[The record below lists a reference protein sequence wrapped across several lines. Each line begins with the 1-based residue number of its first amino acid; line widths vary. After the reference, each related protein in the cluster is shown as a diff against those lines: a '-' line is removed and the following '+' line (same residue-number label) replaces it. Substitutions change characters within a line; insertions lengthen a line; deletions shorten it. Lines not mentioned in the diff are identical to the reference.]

1 MKFGIYTLV
10 IENFMVK
17 YRGTPDFAF
26 EYVPISGGW
35 GNGYVLLPPNHPFY
49 GKHYDD
55 IDIRAHGGLTFGEY
69 FDSDVFLQW
78 IEKREI
84 DGDVTIENYEK
95 FNNYWIIGFDTN
107 HLGDDSYTCTKDY
120 VMIETKYM
128 YKQCIDDSIEKM
140 KEYKSVFL
148 RKEKL
153 KLLENFT
160 LN

>member
-1 MKFGIYTLV
+1 M
-10 IENFMVK
+10 ECSNFNK
-17 YRGTPDFAF
+17 
-26 EYVPISGGW
+26 II
-35 GNGYVLLPPNHPFY
+35 L
-49 GKHYDD
+49 KHNIDKECKLMYD
-55 IDIRAHGGLTFGEY
+55 
-69 FDSDVFLQW
+69 
-78 IEKREI
+78 K
-84 DGDVTIENYEK
+84 K